1 MLTWVWAAVSLVRVE
16 VAWHLGQSAFHCCDV
31 MLEKSD
37 LKGRLGLGSWVLR
50 FQSMV
55 AGLAVSG
62 PVVK

>member
-1 MLTWVWAAVSLVRVE
+1 MGVVGVGSSLP
-16 VAWHLGQSAFHCCDV
+16 GQGGGGLAPVLISFPL
-31 MLEKSD
+31 LEKSD
-37 LKGRLGLGSWVLR
+37 LKGGFGPGSWVLR